1 VTTMTTLAGRLA
13 EYAHALRFEELP
25 AAAVHEVKRRVID
38 ALACAMGAIG
48 SEPGAIART
57 VARSVT
63 AEPGATVLGT
73 THRTAPDLAAFGNG
87 ALIRYLDYNDTYL
100 SLEPAHPSDNISA
113 ALAVGEA
120 ERSDGRA
127 LITAILLAYEL
138 QCRLCDAA
146 SIRKRGWDHVTYGT
160 FSTALL
166 SARLMGLPPRQ
177 TAHALALAGVNSASL
192 RQTRVGQ
199 LSMWKGCAFAHAAR
213 TGVFAATLARH
224 GMTGPSEIF
233 EGEMGFWK
241 QVSGP
246 FELPA
251 IGGGDTPFKI
261 LDTSIK
267 FYPAEYHAQSAIEAA
282 LALRPRIGDVENI
295 AAITIQSFDAAVE
308 IIGGDEEKWRPTSRE
323 TADHS
328 LPYCVA
334 VALMD
339 GEVSLDQFTT
349 ERIADPALRRLME
362 RIAVVRNAELTQGYP
377 AGIPNRL
384 EVTRR
389 SGEPLVHQVTFP
401 RGHAR
406 NPMTDTEVEEKFA
419 RLAAPVLPR
428 EQVDCCLQT
437 LWHLEEIED
446 TGQVLRLF
454 DRDSPREER

>member
-1 VTTMTTLAGRLA
+1 
-13 EYAHALRFEELP
+13 
-25 AAAVHEVKRRVID
+25 
-38 ALACAMGAIG
+38 
-48 SEPGAIART
+48 
-57 VARSVT
+57 
-63 AEPGATVLGT
+63 
-73 THRTAPDLAAFGNG
+73 
-87 ALIRYLDYNDTYL
+87 
-100 SLEPAHPSDNISA
+100 
-113 ALAVGEA
+113 
-120 ERSDGRA
+120 
-127 LITAILLAYEL
+127 
-138 QCRLCDAA
+138 
-146 SIRKRGWDHVTYGT
+146 VTYGA

-166 SARLMGLPPRQ
+166 SARLMGLSPRQ
-177 TAHALALAGVNSASL
+177 TIDALALAGVNSASL

-241 QVSGP
+241 QVSGA

-251 IGGGDTPFKI
+251 LGGGQVPFKI

-282 LALRPRIGDVENI
+282 LALRPKIGDVKQI

-349 ERIADPALRRLME
+349 ERIADPALRALME

-377 AGIPNRL
+377 EGIPNRL
-384 EVTRR
+384 EVTLR
-389 SGEPLVHQVTFP
+389 SGEQLTHQVTYP

-406 NPMTDTEVEEKFA
+406 NPMTDAEVEEKFG
-419 RLAAPVLPR
+419 RLAAPVLSR
-428 EQVDCCLQT
+428 EQIDRCLKT
-437 LWHLEEIED
+437 LWRLEEIDD

-454 DRDSPREER
+454 EPIS

>member
-1 VTTMTTLAGRLA
+1 VTTLAGRLA
-13 EYAHALRFEELP
+13 EYAAGVRFEELP
-25 AAAVHEVKRRVID
+25 AAVVHEVKRRVID
-38 ALACAMGAIG
+38 GLACALGAMA

-73 THRTAPDLAAFGNG
+73 EHRTAPDLAAFANG

-120 ERSDGRA
+120 ERSDGPA

-146 SIRKRGWDHVTYGT
+146 SIRKRGWDHVTYGA

-166 SARLMGLPPRQ
+166 SARLMGLSPRQ
-177 TAHALALAGVNSASL
+177 TIDALALAGVNSASL

-241 QVSGP
+241 QVSGA

-251 IGGGDTPFKI
+251 LGGGQIPFKI

-282 LALRPRIGDVENI
+282 LALRPKIGDVKQI

-349 ERIADPALRRLME
+349 ERIADPALRALME

-377 AGIPNRL
+377 EGIPNRL
-384 EVTRR
+384 EVTLR
-389 SGEPLVHQVTFP
+389 SGEQLTHQVTYP

-406 NPMTDTEVEEKFA
+406 NPMTDAEVEEKFG

-428 EQVDCCLQT
+428 ERVDRCLKT
-437 LWHLEEIED
+437 LWRLEEIDD

-454 DRDSPREER
+454 EKQA